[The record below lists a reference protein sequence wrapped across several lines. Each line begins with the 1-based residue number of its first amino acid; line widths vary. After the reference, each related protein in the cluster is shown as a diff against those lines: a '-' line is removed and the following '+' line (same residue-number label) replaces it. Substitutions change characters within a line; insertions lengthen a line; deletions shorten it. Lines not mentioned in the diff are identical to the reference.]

1 MCDSG
6 SGSGSNGWP
15 EYQVAT
21 FVCVH
26 VFTQQTNSGIY
37 LRTQTLA
44 LTLTRTHA
52 GRVHMGTFAHFFNR
66 TLFTHFNE
74 YLVRY
79 IVVRLCTYAYSDCM
93 HEWTPR

>member
-52 GRVHMGTFAHFFNR
+52 DAGYTWAHSHTFSIA
-66 TLFTHFNE
+66 LFLHTSMN
-74 YLVRY
+74 
-79 IVVRLCTYAYSDCM
+79 I
-93 HEWTPR
+93 